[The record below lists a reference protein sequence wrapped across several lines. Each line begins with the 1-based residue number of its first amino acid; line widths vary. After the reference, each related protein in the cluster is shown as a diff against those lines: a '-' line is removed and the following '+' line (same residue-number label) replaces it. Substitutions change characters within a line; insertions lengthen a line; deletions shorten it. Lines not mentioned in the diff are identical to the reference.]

1 MNLKTMLLAATLA
14 ALPATA
20 VMAQQTTYNQRHSIA
35 QRQAN
40 QQARINHGEADGQ
53 ITPRGAAQADRTQN
67 HIARED
73 ARDRAHDN
81 GHLTARDRHQLARQQ
96 NRASKN
102 IYNRNHNA
110 VTDPGVTPR

>member
-1 MNLKTMLLAATLA
+1 MNLKHIFLAATLA
-14 ALPATA
+14 ALPATGL
-20 VMAQQTTYNQRHSIA
+20 MAQQTTYNQRHTIA
-35 QRQAN
+35 KRQSN

-81 GHLTARDRHQLARQQ
+81 GHLTTQDRHQLARQQ
-96 NRASKN
+96 GRASKN
-102 IYNRNHNA
+102 IYTRNHNA